1 MFSESSENWKLTTSG
16 KIGLCKFLYGFPNY
30 FYWWENFINFVVVK
44 GCARM
49 LEKVSEKI
57 EKFGYSHIFSP
68 KAKQ

>member
-1 MFSESSENWKLTTSG
+1 
-16 KIGLCKFLYGFPNY
+16 
-30 FYWWENFINFVVVK
+30 VVVK

-57 EKFGYSHIFSP
+57 EKFGNSHIFSP